1 MQRLSRDDI
10 RKQFKEASSEQTTPF
25 TVAVKGL
32 SAAIN
37 DMRNEGIDVELLL
50 TGCASEQ
57 GFALSPGN
65 NVATWR
71 QKTSGILRIGNSQH
85 LVAFCTQAKLKSEG
99 ENAEWK
105 DFIIMCVSKLD
116 IRMQGLDK
124 GVRTETFN
132 LRQEKGM
139 IEFQTFV
146 INKAGVD
153 AVISNADTYQSLSKS
168 TQINLGLLSE
178 STLRAPKLSFKKPGS
193 NA

>member
-10 RKQFKEASSEQTTPF
+10 RKQFDAASSEQNTPF
-25 TVAVKGL
+25 TNAVKAL

-50 TGCASEQ
+50 TGCATEQ

-99 ENAEWK
+99 EDAEWK
-105 DFIIMCVSKLD
+105 DFTIMCVSKLD

-132 LRQEKGM
+132 LRKDGGL
-139 IEFQTFV
+139 IEFQKFV

-153 AVISNADTYQSLSKS
+153 AAISNADTYQSLSKS
-168 TQINLGLLSE
+168 SQINLGLLSD
-178 STLRAPKLSFKKPGS
+178 STLRAPKLSFKKSGQP
-193 NA
+193 